1 LEGGLSS
8 SGYNSFTQ
16 QSSNFVVNYS
26 LGGSDNSNL
35 GQLKPP
41 SNFDL
46 FPIGAFYDSQSA
58 AYDNAPSIANK
69 TTRAMDAS
77 GQALS
82 AAQLAALDANAD
94 GILSVQEA
102 SSVRLWADLNEN
114 GQLDTNELQSVG
126 SLGNWPTAVALAA
139 ASFAASGLP
148 AAQRQAVG
156 WHGQ

>member
-1 LEGGLSS
+1 MP
-8 SGYNSFTQ
+8 NSL
-16 QSSNFVVNYS
+16 NC
-26 LGGSDNSNL
+26 GSV
-35 GQLKPP
+35 QPP
-41 SNFDL
+41 SVFFG

-58 AYDNAPSIANK
+58 AYDNAASIAHK

-77 GQALS
+77 GQGLS

-114 GQLDTNELQSVG
+114 GQLDSTELQSVG
-126 SLGNWPTAVALAA
+126 SLGNWPTAMALAA

-156 WHGQ
+156 